1 MKSSL
6 SAILASVMALL
17 TLPAQAQDTPTP
29 ATATELF
36 DRFADTT
43 QTLEDGLAYYAASG
57 VLLVVRDGK
66 MTPGKWVGHDDGRL
80 CWALKETEESCESYV
95 AFDNQIFLSKGG
107 FIAGKPNL
115 ESGNILAE
123 RASAQ
128 AFAESVDLFTP
139 EQTIALLSGKTALR
153 SGSGRMYYAPDFK
166 LHTNWNDVQKIGTWS
181 VNDQGG
187 VCWHVTGW
195 GTHPCEYYYI
205 GNNGD
210 VWSRYR
216 GLDQTA
222 AELVEGDQTGD

>member
-6 SAILASVMALL
+6 SALVASVMALL
-17 TLPAQAQDTPTP
+17 TLSAQAQDTPTP

-115 ESGNILAE
+115 EAGNILAE

-128 AFAESVDLFTP
+128 AFA
-139 EQTIALLSGKTALR
+139 
-153 SGSGRMYYAPDFK
+153 
-166 LHTNWNDVQKIGTWS
+166 
-181 VNDQGG
+181 
-187 VCWHVTGW
+187 
-195 GTHPCEYYYI
+195 
-205 GNNGD
+205 
-210 VWSRYR
+210 
-216 GLDQTA
+216 
-222 AELVEGDQTGD
+222 